1 VLHGFGHVPIGPSR
15 FLVVGNRG
23 RFSRRTPNSIG
34 EMGGRL
40 SVVSLFLLQVLSKQS
55 GLISGA
61 QREKLSVIGT
71 MHPGSQTTAE
81 AISNGIAWVAQ
92 GKAGICDTAD
102 ELSPHGE
109 VIVGPDFPGGKLESC
124 KAYVRQTCGDVPVR
138 MAISGLP

>member
-1 VLHGFGHVPIGPSR
+1 MCCRHGFGHVPIGPSR
-15 FLVVGNRG
+15 FLVVGTG
-23 RFSRRTPNSIG
+23 AGSA
-34 EMGGRL
+34 L
-40 SVVSLFLLQVLSKQS
+40 SVYSYYKFCQS
-55 GLISGA
+55 NRGLISGA

-138 MAISGLP
+138 MVISGLPYK